1 MASLLVEKG
10 MKLESTLDFSR
21 VTAEIRRVWL
31 RIVLFVVLVSA
42 LALPFIIGMTPVYQ
56 ASATLLFRAEA
67 ENVSPVE
74 NVYRFDSTRKEYYDT
89 QFQILQSRR
98 IAEQV
103 VDKLG
108 LAALPEFAGGAKGG
122 LLSRVLGRSA
132 STPVSPD
139 LARRHAVDWL
149 LKHLTVTPIRNTQMA
164 AVTFESP
171 NAKQAS
177 QIANAVA
184 QAYIDFSIEQRLA
197 ATLQASQWNKN
208 RLAELSRQ
216 ITAQEKSLND
226 FLQRNGLITFRGVD
240 GLQTEELGIIT
251 NKLADAREQRIAA
264 LAQYQAI
271 TKSDGSYIA
280 DLSAIPEASSH
291 PQIQDLRIALIKAQE
306 NLAELTRVYGD
317 KFDKVQ
323 QAKAQ
328 VAAIR
333 AQTQVVLKEIADGIY
348 QRYQAALKKEQQFQQ
363 ALVQKKAQFSQ
374 LAEQTAEYDNL
385 KNNLNKTRE
394 LYNAFYQRQQETQAN
409 STYTEASAT
418 LFEPAEQPLHPS
430 KPNKPL
436 FLIMVAAFSGVLA
449 VCFVVVKASLANT
462 VDTLTQAER
471 RLGRAPLGE
480 IVRLADST
488 LTLPDMVRLS
498 SLEPQLSE
506 SVDGLRAA
514 LLLQPHTYPL
524 LMVSSTATGEGSS
537 TISALL
543 GAALA
548 QDLPTLLIDANLR
561 DGHVSR
567 SFAATGVPGLAEI
580 LAGTAEANQAILPAT
595 ADRPWA
601 LLPAGKPTVS
611 PLLALSSERLSAL
624 LQALRGYYARII
636 IDVPAVTT
644 CKDAL
649 LVGRYVD
656 GCVYVV
662 KSRELPTNQILS
674 GLQALQQ
681 QQITLAGLV
690 LNQVPESLVE
700 GAENLLP
707 AGGQPASHVA
717 DQGDASLLP

>member
-56 ASATLLFRAEA
+56 ASATMLFRAEA

-108 LAALPEFAGGAKGG
+108 LAALPEFTSGAKGG
-122 LLSRVLGRSA
+122 LLSRLLGRSA
-132 STPVSPD
+132 SAPVAPD

-171 NAKQAS
+171 DAKQAS

-374 LAEQTAEYDNL
+374 LAEQIAEYDNL

-514 LLLQPHTYPL
+514 LLLQPHAYPL

-548 QDLPTLLIDANLR
+548 QDLPTLLIDAN
-561 DGHVSR
+561 
-567 SFAATGVPGLAEI
+567 
-580 LAGTAEANQAILPAT
+580 
-595 ADRPWA
+595 
-601 LLPAGKPTVS
+601 
-611 PLLALSSERLSAL
+611 
-624 LQALRGYYARII
+624 
-636 IDVPAVTT
+636 
-644 CKDAL
+644 
-649 LVGRYVD
+649 
-656 GCVYVV
+656 
-662 KSRELPTNQILS
+662 
-674 GLQALQQ
+674 
-681 QQITLAGLV
+681 
-690 LNQVPESLVE
+690 
-700 GAENLLP
+700 
-707 AGGQPASHVA
+707 
-717 DQGDASLLP
+717 

>member
-21 VTAEIRRVWL
+21 ITAEIRRVWL

-42 LALPFIIGMTPVYQ
+42 LALPFIIGMKPVYQ
-56 ASATLLFRAEA
+56 AAATLLFRAEA

-108 LAALPEFAGGAKGG
+108 LAALPEFADEVKGG
-122 LLSRVLGRSA
+122 LLSRLLGRA
-132 STPVSPD
+132 APVTASPD
-139 LARRHAVDWL
+139 LVRRHAVDWL
-149 LKHLTVTPIRNTQMA
+149 QKNLTVTPIRNTQMA

-171 NAKQAS
+171 DAKQAS
-177 QIANAVA
+177 QIANAIA
-184 QAYIDFSIEQRLA
+184 QAYIDFSIEQRLV
-197 ATLQASQWNKN
+197 ATLQASQWNTN

-226 FLQRNGLITFRGVD
+226 FLQHNGLITFRGVD
-240 GLQTEELGIIT
+240 GLQTEELGILT

-418 LFEPAEQPLHPS
+418 LFEPAEQPLHPV

-436 FLIMVAAFSGVLA
+436 FLIMVAALSGVLA

-471 RLGRAPLGE
+471 RLGQVPLGE
-480 IVRLADST
+480 IARLADAT

-498 SLEPQLSE
+498 RLEPQLSE

-514 LLLQPHTYPL
+514 LLLQPQSYPL
-524 LMVSSTATGEGSS
+524 LMVSATAAGEGSS
-537 TISALL
+537 TLSTLL
-543 GAALA
+543 ATVLA
-548 QDLPTLLIDANLR
+548 QDLPTLVIDANLR
-561 DGHVSR
+561 DGYLSR
-567 SFAATGVPGLAEI
+567 SFAAAGAPGLAEV
-580 LAGTAEANQAILPAT
+580 LAGTADVSNTILPANP
-595 ADRPWA
+595 ARPWA
-601 LLPAGKPTVS
+601 LLPVGQPAIS
-611 PLLALSSERLSAL
+611 PLVALSSEQLPTL
-624 LQALRGYYARII
+624 LQALRSRYARII
-636 IDVPAVTT
+636 IDAPAVTT

-674 GLQALQQ
+674 GLQALHQ
-681 QQITLAGLV
+681 QQIVLAGLV
-690 LNQVPESLVE
+690 LNQVPESLLE
-700 GAENLLP
+700 SAENLLP
-707 AGGQPASHVA
+707 AGGQPASHVV
-717 DQGDASLLP
+717 DQDDGKLLP